1 MTVDIQPTVAT
12 AVIGLAAFELWKAYE
27 NTAPSLSECRETD
40 YGDVDKF
47 YNVKQRLLDA
57 DLSVGTIALVIG
69 VTYAVLT
76 RNMTVL
82 VLMTV
87 MLGVL
92 SLWRHQVLN
101 AAAL

>member
-1 MTVDIQPTVAT
+1 MTLDIQPTVAT

-27 NTAPSLSECRETD
+27 NTAPSLTECREADRGNIDT
-40 YGDVDKF
+40 YF
-47 YNVKQRLLDA
+47 NVKQRLLDA

-101 AAAL
+101 AGSM